1 MCGIFGGVVERS
13 RFNNL
18 DTEIFKS
25 TLAHRGPDDSGLS
38 VASFEQNKLFL
49 GHTRLSII
57 DLTAAGRQP
66 FSSECGQIELTY
78 NGEVY
83 NYVELRKVLQGLS
96 YEFSTETDTEVV
108 LKAWMAWGTDCFRKF
123 QGMFSIAL
131 VDKIQG
137 KLFLARDAF
146 GIKPLFYTKN
156 IEDLFF
162 ASEVA
167 PLLRVNKNLK
177 EIDELVIE
185 KYLFTGLYD
194 QEQKTFFKNIASV
207 KPGSYIEI
215 DLSTNIKTMVSW
227 WKPNFDEIGV
237 KTLDEAKEEIRDCF
251 LKNVNSHMRSDVPIA
266 FALSGGLDSSA
277 IVCAARYLFPEK
289 KITTFTFVAEERE
302 INESA
307 WASKIADFVGS
318 EHHEIRIDEV
328 TLKEDLDALIVNQG
342 EPFGST
348 SIYAQSLVFSK
359 MRKEGFI
366 VSLDGQGADEL
377 LAGYRGYPVQ
387 RVRSMIENKTY
398 FSAFQFLMKWTQWPG
413 RSKLDAIKIAVV
425 ASFPSFTSLM
435 STVISNNGARLCQND
450 NSSQFKKYDYKFD
463 SEQYQGR
470 RVIEAL
476 YQAISGF
483 GLQALLRHADRNSMS
498 CSLES
503 RTPFLTTDFAEKI
516 LSLPENFL
524 ISNDGETKHILR
536 EALGGIVPDEILY
549 RKDKI
554 GFQADESKLINKLLS
569 SEKFSIQI
577 LGQFDWLDL
586 KKLERMLHD
595 TNSSATL
602 DKHFKWRVYNLSRW
616 LQLLN
621 LRGAY

>member
-1 MCGIFGGVVERS
+1 MCGIYGGVVDS
-13 RFNNL
+13 CRFKSL
-18 DTEIFKS
+18 DTELFQS
-25 TLAHRGPDDSGLS
+25 TLAHRGPDDCGLS
-38 VASFEQNKLFL
+38 VVSFDENKLFL

-83 NYVELRKVLQGLS
+83 NYLELRQMLQALS

-108 LKAWMAWGTDCFRKF
+108 LKAWMEWGTDCFRKF

-131 VDKIQG
+131 VDKNQG

-156 IEDLFF
+156 IEDFFF

-177 EIDELVIE
+177 EIDEQVIE

-194 QEQKTFFKNIASV
+194 QEQETFFKNIASV

-215 DLSTNIKTMVSW
+215 DLSRNIKSMVRW
-227 WKPNFDEIGV
+227 WKPKFDEIGAM
-237 KTLDEAKEEIRDCF
+237 TLDEAKQEIRDCF
-251 LKNVNSHMRSDVPIA
+251 LKNVHSHMRSDVPIA

-289 KITTFTFVAEERE
+289 KITTFTFVAEERAL
-302 INESA
+302 NESA
-307 WASKIADFVGS
+307 WASKISNFVGS

-328 TLKEDLDALIVNQG
+328 ALEEDLDALIVNQG

-387 RVRSMIENKTY
+387 RVRSMIENKSY
-398 FSAFQFLMKWTQWPG
+398 FSALRFLMKWTQWPG
-413 RSKLDAIKIAVV
+413 RSKFDAFKIAIA
-425 ASFPSFTSLM
+425 ASFPAVTTLM
-435 STVISNNGARLCQND
+435 SAVISNSGARMRQND
-450 NSSQFKKYDYKFD
+450 HRSRFKKYDYKFD
-463 SEQYQGR
+463 SEQYRGR

-503 RTPFLTTDFAEKI
+503 RTPFLTTEFAEKI

-524 ISNDGETKHILR
+524 ISDDGETKHIFR
-536 EALGGIVPDEILY
+536 EALVGIVPNDILY

-586 KKLERMLHD
+586 KKIERMLCD
-595 TNSSATL
+595 TNYAATL

-616 LQLLN
+616 LQLLD
-621 LRGAY
+621 LQGAH